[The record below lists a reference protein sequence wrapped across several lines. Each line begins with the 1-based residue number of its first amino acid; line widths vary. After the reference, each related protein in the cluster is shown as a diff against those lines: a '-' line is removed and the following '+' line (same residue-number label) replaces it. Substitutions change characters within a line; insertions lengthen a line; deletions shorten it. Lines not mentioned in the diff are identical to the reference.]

1 MLQLRIDIVN
11 KKQYEESDVYKEIKI
26 LIPRD
31 FQELQ
36 KDFQYLDLN
45 YNNLSIQ
52 DTHIIDCEFI
62 DKEDPEFS
70 SELSSEINNLI
81 DKASDSGYTTPF
93 QDMIKFYGVVR
104 NLENEDKRKLLA
116 ILESNRTNI
125 NTLKNA
131 IIYSQNI
138 DCFELIEVDD
148 KEELARYLVHNG
160 EIDYDDL
167 MDYADME
174 RLGKDYARDKNMK
187 ETQQGFLSQNCDFK
201 YSNMKEEE
209 DEFE

>member
-81 DKASDSGYTTPF
+81 DKASDSGYTTPL
-93 QDMIKFYGVVR
+93 QDIIKFYGVVR
-104 NLENEDKRKLLA
+104 NFENEDKRKLLA

-201 YSNMKEEE
+201 YNYIQEEE

>member
-11 KKQYEESDVYKEIKI
+11 KRQYEESDVYKEVKI

-125 NTLKNA
+125 NTLENA
-131 IIYSQNI
+131 INYSQNI
-138 DCFELIEVDD
+138 DCFDLIEVDN
-148 KEELARYLVHNG
+148 KEELARYLVENE
-160 EIDYDDL
+160 EIDCEYL

-174 RLGKDYARDKNMK
+174 RLGQDYANDRNMK

-201 YSNMKEEE
+201 YSNMQEEE